1 MQPVQAIAYRLK
13 FVRLLLQALN
23 ALKPSKSISPSEQEM
38 NEIVR
43 LLNGAVD
50 LAPFIKRTIP
60 LGTQPM
66 ENGNFRWQK
75 FHWQRFD

>member
-1 MQPVQAIAYRLK
+1 
-13 FVRLLLQALN
+13 
-23 ALKPSKSISPSEQEM
+23 M